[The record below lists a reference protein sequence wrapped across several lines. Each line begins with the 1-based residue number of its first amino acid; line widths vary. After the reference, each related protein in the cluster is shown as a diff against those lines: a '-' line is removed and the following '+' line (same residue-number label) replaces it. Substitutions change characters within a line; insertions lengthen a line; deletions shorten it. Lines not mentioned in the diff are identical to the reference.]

1 MSSSV
6 RIYGI
11 VEPSKEALKQ
21 TLHRMEEA
29 KKRDH
34 RKLGKDLQLFHIDEE
49 VGQGADEPYQ
59 HRTRGP
65 NAAAGGAQWRDA
77 V

>member
-1 MSSSV
+1 MLGMLVQSTAKLMFCRLTSVLSAYWRGDQNREQLV

-11 VEPSKEALKQ
+11 VEPTKEALKQ

-34 RKLGKDLQLFHIDEE
+34 RKLGK
-49 VGQGADEPYQ
+49 GCSYS
-59 HRTRGP
+59 T
-65 NAAAGGAQWRDA
+65 
-77 V
+77 